1 MQQTEMDEGQF
12 PSAQLIIQY
21 LTPEARGA
29 VAGLGAAA
37 VRALGGGGAHPRLH
51 VDVRGG
57 ALVIGELDDAEQRQ
71 ESWQ

>member
-12 PSAQLIIQY
+12 PSAQLIIS

-29 VAGLGAAA
+29 VAGLGAAPI
-37 VRALGGGGAHPRLH
+37 RALGGGGAHPRLH

-71 ESWQ
+71 ESWK